1 MELEA
6 WLGLAGVVLLFVL
19 GVLAYNVRTRKQP
32 PNPQL
37 HAPEGRALRR
47 RGGQKFKKS
56 GPFDNGP
63 QVPQDPSSV
72 PKFYH
77 FGPGS

>member
-6 WLGLAGVVLLFVL
+6 WLGLAGVVLLFAL
-19 GVLAYNVRTRKQP
+19 GVVAYNIRTRRTGSP
-32 PNPQL
+32 RDL
-37 HAPEGRALRR
+37 HAPEGRPVRR

-63 QVPQDPSSV
+63 QVPQDPSSI
-72 PKFYH
+72 PTFFH
-77 FGPGS
+77 HGPGV

>member
-19 GVLAYNVRTRKQP
+19 GVVAYNVRTRRQP
-32 PNPQL
+32 PKPEL
-37 HAPEGRALRR
+37 HAPEGTPVRR
-47 RGGQKFKKS
+47 RGGKKFRQA
-56 GPFDNGP
+56 GPYDNGP

-72 PKFYH
+72 PRFHH